1 VEASIL
7 AIFST
12 RRLVINIYSKSLLGD
27 ISYGLGFPFE
37 IPDEE
42 DEVAPKTAEY
52 AHMKA
57 SFQYP
62 LQLQPGNNR
71 PPQSTES

>member
-7 AIFST
+7 AIFSI
-12 RRLVINIYSKSLLGD
+12 RRLVIDIYSKSLLGD

-37 IPDEE
+37 IPVLFDEE

-52 AHMKA
+52 AHMKT
-57 SFQYP
+57 SFRYP
-62 LQLQPGNNR
+62 LQL
-71 PPQSTES
+71 